1 MDFFLQKKIPKKV
14 IKSLDYYL
22 VIRYNRVINKEDE
35 SPRRNTMKVKF
46 QELMPGTILR
56 NKRSGKDFKVIGFLE
71 DEPKVELQ
79 NLETKEII
87 KVLDRTYARWYS
99 VEKLSTKE
107 EIEDLAEKILNGE
120 TKAEEKPAAPKVAA
134 KRPSVRKR
142 PVRPSV
148 IKEEIKDDSE
158 KEIVEVKEA
167 RKPKKERQPSRKADF
182 VLSMTKKIESLI
194 AESFPSSRREV
205 TASYIKYR
213 HKYAFVKIFQSKSK
227 VRINILTRAMTPEQK
242 ARLSRIVSA
251 SYRWPLDGFF
261 EIQSEKDLD
270 FAMELIEHSY
280 KGAKQ

>member
-1 MDFFLQKKIPKKV
+1 
-14 IKSLDYYL
+14 
-22 VIRYNRVINKEDE
+22 
-35 SPRRNTMKVKF
+35 MKVKF
-46 QELMPGTILR
+46 QDLTAGTILR
-56 NKRSGKDFKVIGFLE
+56 NKRNGKDFKVIGFLE

-79 NLETKEII
+79 NLETQEII
-87 KVLDRTYARWYS
+87 KVLDRTYARWYTVENLS
-99 VEKLSTKE
+99 TIAEIEKL
-107 EIEDLAEKILNGE
+107 AEQILNQAPK
-120 TKAEEKPAAPKVAA
+120 TEEKPAAPKVAP

-148 IKEEIKDDSE
+148 IKEEIIDDSE

-194 AESFPSSRREV
+194 AEAFPSSRREV

-242 ARLSRIVSA
+242 ARLSRMVSA

-270 FAMELIEHSY
+270 FAMELIAHSY

>member
-1 MDFFLQKKIPKKV
+1 
-14 IKSLDYYL
+14 
-22 VIRYNRVINKEDE
+22 
-35 SPRRNTMKVKF
+35 MKVKF

-56 NKRSGKDFKVIGFLE
+56 NKRNGKDFKVIGFLE

-87 KVLDRTYARWYS
+87 KVLDLTYARWYS

-107 EIEDLAEKILNGE
+107 EIEDQAEKILNGE

-134 KRPSVRKR
+134 RRPSVRKR

-148 IKEEIKDDSE
+148 IKEEIEGDSE

-194 AESFPSSRREV
+194 AEAFPGSRREV

-227 VRINILTRAMTPEQK
+227 VRINILTRAMSPEQK

-251 SYRWPLDGFF
+251 SYKWPLDGFF
-261 EIQSEKDLD
+261 EIQREEDLD
-270 FAMELIEHSY
+270 FAMELIEYSY

>member
-1 MDFFLQKKIPKKV
+1 MQ
-14 IKSLDYYL
+14 
-22 VIRYNRVINKEDE
+22 
-35 SPRRNTMKVKF
+35 VKF
-46 QELMPGTILR
+46 KDLTAGTILR
-56 NKRSGKDFKVIGFLE
+56 NKRNGKDFKVIGFLE
-71 DEPKVELQ
+71 DEPKVELE
-79 NLETKEII
+79 NLETQEII
-87 KVLDRTYARWYS
+87 KVLDRTYARWYT
-99 VEKLSTKE
+99 VEKLVTLE
-107 EIEDLAEKILNGE
+107 EIEELAEKILKPE
-120 TKAEEKPAAPKVAA
+120 IKEEKPAAPKVAA

-148 IKEEIKDDSE
+148 IKEEIEGDSE

-194 AESFPSSRREV
+194 AEAFPGSRREV

-227 VRINILTRAMTPEQK
+227 VRINILTRAMSPEQK

-251 SYRWPLDGFF
+251 SYKWPLDGFF
-261 EIQSEKDLD
+261 EIQREEDLD
-270 FAMELIEHSY
+270 FAMRLIEYSY

>member
-1 MDFFLQKKIPKKV
+1 
-14 IKSLDYYL
+14 
-22 VIRYNRVINKEDE
+22 
-35 SPRRNTMKVKF
+35 MKVKF
-46 QELMPGTILR
+46 QELTAGTILR
-56 NKRSGKDFKVIGFLE
+56 NKRSGKDFKVIGFVD
-71 DEPKVELQ
+71 DEPKVELE
-79 NLETKEII
+79 NVETQEVI

-99 VEKLSTKE
+99 VEKLATIE
-107 EIEDLAEKILNGE
+107 EIEELAEKILNGE

-148 IKEEIKDDSE
+148 VKEEIEDNSE

-167 RKPKKERQPSRKADF
+167 RKAKKERQQSRKADF

-194 AESFPSSRREV
+194 AEAFPGSRREV

-227 VRINILTRAMTPEQK
+227 VRINILTRAMSPEQK
-242 ARLSRIVSA
+242 GRLSRIVST

-261 EIQSEKDLD
+261 EIQREADLE
-270 FAMELIEHSY
+270 FAMELIEYSY

>member
-1 MDFFLQKKIPKKV
+1 
-14 IKSLDYYL
+14 
-22 VIRYNRVINKEDE
+22 
-35 SPRRNTMKVKF
+35 MKVKF

-56 NKRSGKDFKVIGFLE
+56 NKRNGKDFKVIGFLE

-87 KVLDRTYARWYS
+87 KVLDLTYARWYS

-107 EIEDLAEKILNGE
+107 EIEDLAENILNGE
-120 TKAEEKPAAPKVAA
+120 TKAEEKPAAPKVAV

-148 IKEEIKDDSE
+148 IKEEIEGDSE

-194 AESFPSSRREV
+194 AEAFPGSRREV

-227 VRINILTRAMTPEQK
+227 VRINILTRAMSPEQK
-242 ARLSRIVSA
+242 ASLSRIVSA
-251 SYRWPLDGFF
+251 SYKWPLDGFF
-261 EIQSEKDLD
+261 EIQREEDLD
-270 FAMELIEHSY
+270 FAMELIEYSY

>member
-1 MDFFLQKKIPKKV
+1 
-14 IKSLDYYL
+14 
-22 VIRYNRVINKEDE
+22 
-35 SPRRNTMKVKF
+35 MKVKF

-56 NKRSGKDFKVIGFLE
+56 NKRNGKDFKVIGFLE

-87 KVLDRTYARWYS
+87 KVLDLTYARWYS

-148 IKEEIKDDSE
+148 IKEEIEGDSE

-194 AESFPSSRREV
+194 AEAFPGSRREV

-227 VRINILTRAMTPEQK
+227 VRINILTRAMSPEQK
-242 ARLSRIVSA
+242 ASLSRIVLA
-251 SYRWPLDGFF
+251 SYKWPLDGFF
-261 EIQSEKDLD
+261 EIQREEDLD
-270 FAMELIEHSY
+270 FAMELIEYSY